1 MKSKRGNMLCSV
13 TVANSSMLSPPSSLF
28 CNKSSMI
35 SLAPET
41 LHLPP
46 LPSGLASCSSP
57 RSPVTQL
64 KRKRPVKLC
73 IPVVSLG
80 FRTAPP
86 TLSTVGRREMMVK
99 DREGYYHVCCKR
111 GRREAL
117 EDHYSASLNLETV
130 IWRDDRNAS
139 SSASSSSHGIDQR
152 NWSDVNGLLL
162 GPDLTITDPYL
173 KGTAEMYQD
182 GLLVTVDLKF
192 IMDAHI
198 SSFEDVSSYGRN
210 ICFDRV

>member
-1 MKSKRGNMLCSV
+1 MKSKRGNMSCSV
-13 TVANSSMLSPPSSLF
+13 TVANSPMLSPPSSLF

-35 SLAPET
+35 SPAPET

-46 LPSGLASCSSP
+46 LPSGLASCSGP

-86 TLSTVGRREMMVK
+86 TLSTVGRREMMVE
-99 DREGYYHVCCKR
+99 DREGYYH
-111 GRREAL
+111 
-117 EDHYSASLNLETV
+117 
-130 IWRDDRNAS
+130 
-139 SSASSSSHGIDQR
+139 
-152 NWSDVNGLLL
+152 GLLL

-198 SSFEDVSSYGRN
+198 SSFEDVSSYGRY